1 MKKLLW
7 VRADGERPWNERK
20 KLVTSALEF
29 GADAVLV
36 GEGEEA
42 RVRELGRIIVVS
54 SGGEADIVLFNDLAA
69 AECSSAKRA
78 FFREIKN
85 KADEEALSSAGGKVD
100 FLILRASD
108 WKVIPLENIIAGV
121 HGRSKIIVEVSGKD
135 EAALALRTLEVGA
148 DGVLVGGSPAE
159 IKEVR
164 DVMEEA
170 LSEKLTLSV
179 AEVTKVVPV
188 GMGDR
193 VCIDACSMFAVGEG
207 MLVGSQSS
215 GLFLV
220 HSESIET
227 PYVAPRPFRVN
238 AGPVHAYT
246 RMPDGKTR
254 YLSELSAGD
263 EVLAV
268 DHLGNTQRMII
279 GRAKIEKRPLI
290 LIEAE
295 SGGTKLSTILQNAE
309 TIRLVTP
316 DGKPLSVAVLKPK
329 DKVLV
334 HIETGGRHFGMK
346 IKETIKEK

>member
-1 MKKLLW
+1 
-7 VRADGERPWNERK
+7 
-20 KLVTSALEF
+20 
-29 GADAVLV
+29 
-36 GEGEEA
+36 
-42 RVRELGRIIVVS
+42 
-54 SGGEADIVLFNDLAA
+54 
-69 AECSSAKRA
+69 
-78 FFREIKN
+78 
-85 KADEEALSSAGGKVD
+85 VD
-100 FLILRASD
+100 YLILKASD

-135 EAALALRTLEVGA
+135 EAAVALKTLEVGA
-148 DGVLVGGSPAE
+148 DGVLVGGSPAD

-164 DVMEEA
+164 DVIEEA
-170 LSEKLTLSV
+170 LSEKLSLSV
-179 AEVTKVVPV
+179 AEITKVAPV

-207 MLVGSQSS
+207 MLVGSQSN

-246 RMPDGKTR
+246 RMPDGRTK

-268 DHLGNTQRMII
+268 DHLGDTQRMII

-295 SGGTKLSTILQNAE
+295 SDGIKLSTILQNAE

-316 DGKPLSVAVLKPK
+316 DGQPLSVAVLKPG

-334 HIETGGRHFGMK
+334 YIESGGRHFGMR